1 MCILTSLLNFF
12 NGRSNQ
18 VPYSSRIQPHA
29 QYARYPGLT
38 FCTQIFLNFFI
49 PFFLFYIFNH
59 DFLLTEEKRETVSIY

>member
-18 VPYSSRIQPHA
+18 LPYGSRIQPHA

-38 FCTQIFLNFFI
+38 FCTQNFSKLLYS
-49 PFFLFYIFNH
+49 FFLFFIFNH